1 MIGDYHWRSSYWDA
15 TTWSSR
21 FFHHNTVASLFLQDF
36 LLCTLCQCYHC
47 FCACCDTCTWN
58 LSRLRRSR
66 CVFGKKEWDSHS
78 FIHFSHSLQKRNMN
92 RKHGNIREIRR
103 KINGVQVEG
112 VGAPQ
117 WFTHRNI
124 VVYLP
129 WLQQAKVRSV
139 ALVAD
144 RRELILI
151 IQTDRPDCELVLWDH
166 IALLG
171 STVLRVTFQKK
182 KKKKMRPMKTSHSSA
197 YTHSFILSLFWKGFR
212 PSQDY
217 INKKKHFT
225 FIWTELPE

>member
-1 MIGDYHWRSSYWDA
+1 MIGDHHWRSSYSDA
-15 TTWSSR
+15 TAWSSG

-58 LSRLRRSR
+58 LSQLRRSG

-78 FIHFSHSLQKRNMN
+78 FIHFSHSLQKRNLN
-92 RKHGNIREIRR
+92 RTHGNTREIRR
-103 KINGVQVEG
+103 KVKGVQVEG

-129 WLQQAKVRSV
+129 WLQQAKVWSV

-144 RRELILI
+144 RRELILV
-151 IQTDRPDCELVLWDH
+151 IQTDGPDCELVLWDH

-171 STVLRVTFQKK
+171 STVLRVTFRKK
-182 KKKKMRPMKTSHSSA
+182 EKMRPLKTSHSLGTPTA
-197 YTHSFILSLFWKGFR
+197 LA
-212 PSQDY
+212 
-217 INKKKHFT
+217 
-225 FIWTELPE
+225 